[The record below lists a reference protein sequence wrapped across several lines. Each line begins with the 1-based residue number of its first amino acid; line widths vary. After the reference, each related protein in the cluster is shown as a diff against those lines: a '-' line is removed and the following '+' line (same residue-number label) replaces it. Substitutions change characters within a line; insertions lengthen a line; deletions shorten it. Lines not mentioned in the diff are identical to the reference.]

1 MIWLSWRQT
10 RLQIGVALAAACAIA
25 AVTALTG
32 PRLARLAHTGVNL
45 FDQLTSSD
53 LTLFFAG
60 IAVVALVPA
69 IIGAFLG
76 APVVAREMETGT
88 YRLIWTQSVPR
99 SSWLAARI
107 GVTSLAAAG
116 VMGAITLAITWWS
129 GPLDGAVS
137 GTRGALPTH
146 LTPVTF
152 AMRGVVPIGYAV
164 FAVSLG
170 IALGAMLRRTL
181 PAMAITLALYAA
193 VQIAMPLWVRPIL
206 ITPVTTTIAFS
217 RSTLAGI
224 SLDSLQDTTV
234 TVHTADR
241 NDWILRNE
249 TVDAEGHVT
258 GLPGW
263 FKSCLPPVQPVAA
276 GSGGPDVVS
285 LDACLGRLTDSGY
298 RQRVVYQPADRF
310 WPLQWVETA
319 IYLAASAV
327 LVCFTFWWVR
337 RRIT

>member
-1 MIWLSWRQT
+1 M
-10 RLQIGVALAAACAIA
+10 
-25 AVTALTG
+25 TG
-32 PRLARLAHTGVNL
+32 PRLSRLAHTGVNL
-45 FDQLTSSD
+45 FDQLTGSD
-53 LTLFFAG
+53 RTLFFAG

-69 IIGAFLG
+69 IIGAFWG

-88 YRLIWTQSVPR
+88 FRLVWTQSVPR

-137 GTRGALPTH
+137 GTHGALPTR

-152 AMRGVVPIGYAV
+152 AMRGVAPIGYAV
-164 FAVSLG
+164 FAVTLG
-170 IALGAMLRRTL
+170 IALGAVLRRTL
-181 PAMAITLALYAA
+181 PAMAMTLALYAA
-193 VQIAMPLWVRPIL
+193 VQIAMPLWVRPVL
-206 ITPVTTTIAFS
+206 ITPVTTTIAYS
-217 RSTLAGI
+217 RTTFDGV
-224 SLDSLQDTTV
+224 SLDSSQEPTV

-241 NDWILRNE
+241 NDWILSNE
-249 TVDAEGHVT
+249 TVDAAGQVAE
-258 GLPGW
+258 LPDW

-276 GSGGPDVVS
+276 GTVRSDAGS
-285 LDACLGRLTDSGY
+285 LDACLIRLTDSGY

-310 WPLQWVETA
+310 WPLQWGETA
-319 IYLAASAV
+319 MYLAASAV
-327 LVCFTFWWVR
+327 LACFTFWWVH